1 MIIDSIY
8 KKMTTT
14 NNSIVITF
22 SIAILLLLALLLLVS
37 YNSKCAANNN
47 VEKFYGKDNHH
58 THNSHIDTENIP
70 DFYRHRSSVGDVAN
84 ANANNNFDAISSGF
98 DKFAAASD
106 PLGNEAYD
114 SPSNSETLSH
124 NIDPQVCSKR
134 DRLTSADLLPKD
146 ANSKWAQM
154 NPAGSGDIRDQNYL
168 TAGYH
173 CGVNTVGQSLR
184 NANLQLRSEIP
195 NPQVPVSPWMISTIE
210 PDLRS
215 VSFEIGSAPSN

>member
-1 MIIDSIY
+1 MA
-8 KKMTTT
+8 TT

-47 VEKFYGKDNHH
+47 VERFYD
-58 THNSHIDTENIP
+58 SHIDTENIP
-70 DFYRHRSSVGDVAN
+70 DFYRHRSSVGDIAN
-84 ANANNNFDAISSGF
+84 TNGNFDAISSGF

-106 PLGNEAYD
+106 PLGNESYD
-114 SPSNSETLSH
+114 SPLNSDTLSH
-124 NIDPQVCSKR
+124 NIDPQVCSKH
-134 DRLTSADLLPKD
+134 DRLTSADLLPQD

-173 CGVNTVGQSLR
+173 CGINTVGQSLR

-210 PDLRS
+210 PDIRP
-215 VSFEIGSAPSN
+215 VTFEIGSAPSN